1 MQNDA
6 LINTVLE
13 FTKPIA
19 NDLNLLIYYVE
30 YVKENKDYFL
40 RIYIDKEEGRVSLN
54 DCENL
59 SRRVSEVLDDKD
71 PIKDPYYLEVSS
83 PGLNRQL
90 HTQEHF
96 KRFIGRDV
104 YVKLKSQVEGMKEIK
119 GVLKEA
125 LEDEIIVISGEN
137 EYNIPKSKIKKA
149 NLDGEI

>member
-19 NDLNLLIYYVE
+19 NDLNLLIYYIE

-40 RIYIDKEEGRVSLN
+40 RIYIDKEEGSVSLN

-71 PIKDPYYLEVSS
+71 PIKDPYYLEVSTK
-83 PGLNRQL
+83 GLNRQL
-90 HTQEHF
+90 HTQ
-96 KRFIGRDV
+96 
-104 YVKLKSQVEGMKEIK
+104 
-119 GVLKEA
+119 
-125 LEDEIIVISGEN
+125 
-137 EYNIPKSKIKKA
+137 
-149 NLDGEI
+149 